1 MDLVNGCRQV
11 ILGIAFVFL
20 RKYPINCA
28 YFVGF
33 SIFFNPFFLHI
44 YFSARLFTI
53 RIVHIVVF

>member
-1 MDLVNGCRQV
+1 M
-11 ILGIAFVFL
+11 FL

-53 RIVHIVVF
+53 RIVHIVVFLVHVF